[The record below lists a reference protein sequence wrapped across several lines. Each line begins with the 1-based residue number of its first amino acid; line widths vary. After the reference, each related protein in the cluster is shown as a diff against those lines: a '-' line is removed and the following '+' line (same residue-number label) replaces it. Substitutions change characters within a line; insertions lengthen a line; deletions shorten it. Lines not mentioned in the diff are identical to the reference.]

1 MTMDWREEFFEF
13 DDVTYLNLAAQA
25 PLPRVAAK
33 ALQKA
38 IEWKKQPHRI
48 PEELF
53 FGLPNRVRT
62 LLARLVNG
70 MPEEIALTT
79 GASGG
84 LLAVARGI
92 DWKPEDEVLIA
103 AEEFPAHFSTFVPL
117 ADARR
122 LRVKIV
128 QPAGRFL
135 TAEDFLAQMGSR
147 TRLVSTSLVR
157 FNDAARIDAARLA
170 EGCRKAGAWLL
181 LDASQAVGAVPIDVA
196 TLGADFLVASGYK
209 WLLGPFGTGFFW
221 IRESLIEQIGGGP
234 FYWMATTNAHDFSS
248 LSRGNWKPECN
259 ARRWDTPETASFFNL
274 AAFEASLELVLRVGP
289 EAVWQHNDGLLR
301 QLIDALPRDR
311 CVLAS
316 PEEPAA
322 SGPYACIAGRTPAKT
337 AELYEKLRAAGIVV
351 SLRQNAVRISPYLY
365 NTEGDIDRLRMIL
378 AV

>member
-1 MTMDWREEFFEF
+1 MDWREEFFEF
-13 DDVTYLNLAAQA
+13 EDVTYLNLAAQA
-25 PLPRVAAK
+25 PLPCVAAK
-33 ALQKA
+33 ALQKVL
-38 IEWKKQPHRI
+38 EWKKVPHRI
-48 PEELF
+48 PEEAY
-53 FGLPNRVRT
+53 FGLPNRVRA

-70 MPEEIALTT
+70 KPEEIALTT

-84 LLAVARGI
+84 LLAVAHGI

-117 ADARR
+117 ADAGR

-128 QPAGRFL
+128 RPAQRFL
-135 TAEDFLAQMGSR
+135 TAQDFLAQIGPR

-157 FNDAARIDAARLA
+157 FNDAVRIDAARLA

-181 LDASQAVGAVPIDVA
+181 LDVSQAVGAVPLDVT

-221 IRESLIEQIGGGP
+221 IREERIDQLRPGP
-234 FYWMATTNAHDFSS
+234 FYWMAVKGAHDFHS
-248 LSRGNWKPECN
+248 LCLDNWKPEHG

-274 AAFEASLELVLRVGP
+274 AALEASLEFVLRVGP

-301 QLIDALPRDR
+301 QLLDALPRDR

-316 PEEPAA
+316 PAESSAR
-322 SGPYACIAGRTPAKT
+322 GPYACISARTPEKT
-337 AELYEKLRAAGIVV
+337 AELYEKLRAAGIIV
-351 SLRQNAVRISPYLY
+351 SLRQNALRISPYLY
-365 NTEGDIDRLRMIL
+365 NTERDIDRLRMAL
-378 AV
+378 TV

>member
-1 MTMDWREEFFEF
+1 MDWREEFFEF
-13 DDVTYLNLAAQA
+13 EDVTYLNLAAQA

-38 IEWKKQPHRI
+38 LEWKKVPHRI
-48 PEELF
+48 PEEAY
-53 FGLPNRVRT
+53 FGLPNRVRA

-70 MPEEIALTT
+70 KPEEIALTT

-84 LLAVARGI
+84 LLAVAHGI

-103 AEEFPAHFSTFVPL
+103 AEEFPAHFSTFAPL
-117 ADARR
+117 ADAGR

-128 QPAGRFL
+128 RPAERFL
-135 TAEDFLAQMGSR
+135 TAEDFLAQIGPR

-157 FNDAARIDAARLA
+157 FNDAVRIDAARLA
-170 EGCRKAGAWLL
+170 EGCHKAGAWLL
-181 LDASQAVGAVPIDVA
+181 LDVSQAVGAVPLDVT

-221 IRESLIEQIGGGP
+221 IREECIDQLRPGP
-234 FYWMATTNAHDFSS
+234 FYWMAVKGAHDFHS
-248 LSRGNWKPECN
+248 LSLDNWKPERG

-274 AAFEASLELVLRVGP
+274 AALEASLEFVLRVGP

-301 QLIDALPRDR
+301 RMIDALPRDR

-316 PEEPAA
+316 PTESSAR
-322 SGPYACIAGRTPAKT
+322 GPYACVSARTPEKT
-337 AELYEKLRAAGIVV
+337 AELYEKLRAGGIVV
-351 SLRQNAVRISPYLY
+351 SLRQGALRISPYLY
-365 NTEGDIDRLRMIL
+365 NTERDIDRLRMAL